1 MILETEI
8 GFMCPDNAAS
18 RFQLDLSMRGAIF
31 SDPNLPPVVAIN
43 APSEDQESLRNRL

>member
-8 GFMCPDNAAS
+8 GFMCPDKAAS
-18 RFQLDLSMRGAIF
+18 RFQLDLSMSGAIF
-31 SDPNLPPVVAIN
+31 SDPNLPPVVAMN